1 MPKKYIT
8 GEVFRILGEDYT
20 LQVQS
25 GWKEYAVMDGCQIIL
40 TVKDTEDISRKE
52 KVFHTWL
59 QKYMR
64 QIFGQIC
71 RDTYAMF
78 SENQVPWPT
87 FKIRTMTS
95 RWGSCHTVKN
105 IITLNSRLIEVP
117 KEAVEYVVLHEFA
130 HFLQPNH
137 SRAFY
142 AVVERYMPDWRE
154 RKALLNM

>member
-1 MPKKYIT
+1 M
-8 GEVFRILGEDYT
+8 
-20 LQVQS
+20 
-25 GWKEYAVMDGCQIIL
+25 
-40 TVKDTEDISRKE
+40 
-52 KVFHTWL
+52 
-59 QKYMR
+59 
-64 QIFGQIC
+64 
-71 RDTYAMF
+71 
-78 SENQVPWPT
+78 
-87 FKIRTMTS
+87 

-154 RKALLNM
+154 RRALLNM